1 MAVKQADPNPIIA
14 DRGQK
19 IHKSAKGN
27 ASQFFVAGEL
37 CRRGY
42 YAVVTLG
49 NTPNTDILCSNLE
62 GTRFVHIQVKTFTP
76 GASRC
81 IVGKK
86 AEMPYGDNFFW
97 VLAGIPEPPSP
108 GFEYYI
114 IPSKDMAK
122 NVEYGAKK
130 WLKEKGKHGEDHKDS
145 GVRIVQFDPDK
156 HGYVWNINEAKE
168 DKTKEDFRNRWD
180 LIASKLHL

>member
-1 MAVKQADPNPIIA
+1 MEVKQAE
-14 DRGQK
+14 K

-76 GASRC
+76 GAPRC

-86 AEMPYGDNFFW
+86 AEMLFGDNFFW
-97 VLAGIPEPPSP
+97 VLAGVPDPPSLA
-108 GFEYYI
+108 FEYCI
-114 IPSKDMAK
+114 IPSKTMAEIVK
-122 NVEYGAKK
+122 RRADE
-130 WLKEKGKHGEDHKDS
+130 WLKEKGKQGQDRKDS
-145 GVRIVQFDPDK
+145 GVRIVQFSPDE
-156 HGYVWNINEAKE
+156 HDHVWNINERKY
-168 DKTKEDFRNRWD
+168 KGKFHNRWD
-180 LIASKLHL
+180 NIASTLNT

>member
-1 MAVKQADPNPIIA
+1 MVKQADPNPMIA
-14 DRGQK
+14 DGGQK

-86 AEMPYGDNFFW
+86 AELPYEDNFFW
-97 VLAGIPEPPSP
+97 VLAGIPEPPLL
-108 GFEYYI
+108 GYEYYI
-114 IPSKDMAK
+114 IPSKTMVDNVK
-122 NVEYGAKK
+122 NRAKK
-130 WLKEKGKHGEDHKDS
+130 WLEEKGKHGKDRKDS
-145 GVRIVQFDPDK
+145 GVRIVQFGPNEYD
-156 HGYVWNINEAKE
+156 WNINEAEE
-168 DKTKEDFRNRWD
+168 DKTKEEFRNRWD
-180 LIASKLHL
+180 LIASKLRL